1 MGYGN
6 YTDVILFDPL
16 ESIVLEQLTE
26 DSTFNLFGIW
36 FGVNK
41 TVVNVLG
48 DSEFANYYQI
58 LGYNGQT

>member
-6 YTDVILFDPL
+6 YTDAILFDPL